1 VSDILRDVRDLI
13 DNLLGSPG
21 VKTLGAF
28 LIGALNWLYG
38 DLEPVHAALGVLIVA
53 DWITGLSYSILTRQI
68 SSSKGLR
75 GVIKL
80 GIYAGVLLVAAQVD
94 RVQIIG
100 PVLSGWLLSAMVI
113 TESISVLENLDRIA
127 RHTGIDMPLLRPLI
141 ELLSERRIRH
151 EIGGP
156 TE

>member
-1 VSDILRDVRDLI
+1 MSDILRDVREII

-21 VKTLGAF
+21 AKTLGAF

-38 DLEPVHAALGVLIVA
+38 DLGPVHAALGVLIVA
-53 DWITGLSYSILTRQI
+53 DWITGLSYSILTRQL

-113 TESISVLENLDRIA
+113 TESISVLENLDCIA

-141 ELLSERRIRH
+141 ELLSERQTRQ